1 MHVCKIKQAN
11 EFASLK
17 KIIYETYF
25 NVIIIVVV
33 VVIIIIH
40 LHLFIYLPI
49 YLFIDIFYI

>member
-40 LHLFIYLPI
+40 LHLFIYLFT
-49 YLFIDIFYI
+49 YLFIH